1 MLHYCSQVFC
11 LSFINKIGIYTEE
24 IESIE
29 VVKKLRNQF
38 DIWKD
43 IKEDKGWESELLKEL
58 DLIRKKTD
66 SAYVELEIK
75 KNKIQSSRARF
86 HVNDISRIQE
96 MKDFVRDN
104 WWVHIQNYKWSKS
117 HIEWDRFKFFWD
129 KKSKKS
135 WNW

>member
-1 MLHYCSQVFC
+1 M
-11 LSFINKIGIYTEE
+11 SFANNYNIKLDNIESLNTVKQLRDRFNKWDDISKDNGWEKDLIEE
-24 IESIE
+24 I
-29 VVKKLRNQF
+29 KLICDN
-38 DIWKD
+38 
-43 IKEDKGWESELLKEL
+43 
-58 DLIRKKTD
+58 TD
-66 SAYVELEIK
+66 SSVIEIEIK
-75 KNKIQSSRARF
+75 KKNIQSSRARF